1 MIGPEMK
8 EIVGDARAHM
18 NKSLE
23 HLAAELKSVRAGRAN
38 PSMLDNI
45 MVDYY
50 GSMTP
55 LNQVA
60 SVSAPSPDLLLIQVW
75 DKSAVGNVE
84 KAILAANLG
93 MNPSNDGE
101 LIRIPIPPLS
111 EERRHDL
118 VKFAKTR
125 GEDVKVSIRN
135 VRRAARDEIKR
146 LQKDEHL
153 PEDMRFEAEE
163 RIEELTHEFI
173 EAVDRALEKKE
184 AEILE
189 V

>member
-8 EIVGDARAHM
+8 HIVADTKAQM

-23 HLAAELKSVRAGRAN
+23 HLAAELKAIRAGRAT

-45 MVDYY
+45 FVEYY

-60 SVSAPSPDLLLIQVW
+60 SVSAPSPDMLLVQAW
-75 DKSAVGNVE
+75 DRTAVASIE
-84 KAILAANLG
+84 KAVLAANLG
-93 MNPSNDGE
+93 LNPSNDGE
-101 LIRIPIPPLS
+101 LIRIPVPPLS

-118 VKFAKTR
+118 VKATKTR
-125 GEDVKVSIRN
+125 GEEIKVSLRN

-146 LQKDEHL
+146 IQKDEHL

-163 RIEELTHEFI
+163 RIEEMIHEYI
-173 EAVDRALEKKE
+173 EAVDKALSKKE
-184 AEILE
+184 IEIME